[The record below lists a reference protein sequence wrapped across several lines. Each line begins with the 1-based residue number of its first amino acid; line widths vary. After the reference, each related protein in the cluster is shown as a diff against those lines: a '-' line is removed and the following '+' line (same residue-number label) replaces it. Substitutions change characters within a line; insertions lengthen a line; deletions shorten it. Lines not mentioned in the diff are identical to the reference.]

1 MLIKKIGSHREWED
15 CAQYVGEICSR
26 QFEHIKAMVVGE
38 DATPDNREAFTD
50 FKSELGAA
58 TNAKL
63 SDDDDME
70 ILAQHIVIKP
80 VLDELFRGYPFTEK
94 NAVARAMTKMLE
106 RLDQDGLTRT
116 NDELSGFYQ
125 RLGFWEL
132 LDGAIASNLRVTK
145 LKYGKRAG
153 KKGNAAL
160 DKTKIVY
167 NGQITIS
174 GIPLEVQDYVVN
186 KKSALD
192 WVVERCGVSVDKS
205 SQIVYDFNN
214 MAEEKG
220 DPKYIFHLI
229 LRVITVSHETNK
241 IVAALPALRI
251 HSLDQ

>member
-1 MLIKKIGSHREWED
+1 M
-15 CAQYVGEICSR
+15 
-26 QFEHIKAMVVGE
+26 
-38 DATPDNREAFTD
+38 
-50 FKSELGAA
+50 
-58 TNAKL
+58 
-63 SDDDDME
+63 
-70 ILAQHIVIKP
+70 
-80 VLDELFRGYPFTEK
+80 LDELFRGYPFTEK
-94 NAVARAMTKMLE
+94 NAIASAMTKMLE

-132 LDGAIASNLRVTK
+132 LDGAIATNLRVTK

-160 DKTKIVY
+160 DETKIVY

-205 SQIVYDFNN
+205 S
-214 MAEEKG
+214 
-220 DPKYIFHLI
+220 
-229 LRVITVSHETNK
+229 
-241 IVAALPALRI
+241 
-251 HSLDQ
+251 

>member
-1 MLIKKIGSHREWED
+1 M
-15 CAQYVGEICSR
+15 GEICSR
-26 QFEHIKAMVVGE
+26 QFEHIKAMVVG
-38 DATPDNREAFTD
+38 DDSTPDNREAFAD
-50 FKSELGAA
+50 FKAELGAV
-58 TNAKL
+58 THVEL
-63 SDDDDME
+63 SDDNDME
-70 ILAQHIVIKP
+70 MLAQHIVIKP

-94 NAVARAMTKMLE
+94 NAIASAMTKMLE

-132 LDGAIASNLRVTK
+132 LDGAIATNLRVTK

-167 NGQITIS
+167 NVQITIS

-229 LRVITVSHETNK
+229 LRVITVSHETN
-241 IVAALPALRI
+241 
-251 HSLDQ
+251 